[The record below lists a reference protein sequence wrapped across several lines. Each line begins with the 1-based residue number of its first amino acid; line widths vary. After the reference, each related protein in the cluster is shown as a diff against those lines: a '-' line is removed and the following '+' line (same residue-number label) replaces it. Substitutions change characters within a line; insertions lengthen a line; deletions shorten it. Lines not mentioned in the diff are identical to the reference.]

1 MDDYALAAANYEMAV
16 LAWFEAGDRD
26 CWPRG
31 DGITTGAEGREVG
44 AGDGTTGA
52 VDGKCEAGDRDCR
65 PRGDGTT
72 DPVKAYRAK
81 KVDEAQAWLDV
92 VVRWE
97 AFVLD
102 ARFGMRIQTGL
113 EVLKWFRKKFPP

>member
-16 LAWFEAGDRD
+16 LAWF
-26 CWPRG
+26 
-31 DGITTGAEGREVG
+31 
-44 AGDGTTGA
+44 
-52 VDGKCEAGDRDCR
+52 EAGDRDCR